1 MTVENG
7 CLEKIL
13 SALEQKE
20 IACKKE
26 VEIAILED
34 RSRFQYKSIEES
46 IKKIND
52 HSDIL
57 NKIKGGLT
65 FASALGVIVIL
76 SVIGNFFITYNTTK
90 SLKERTDLA
99 IKNIKITSEY
109 GVLTSRLQCK
119 VKYPK
124 EIR

>member
-13 SALEQKE
+13 SVLEQKE

-46 IKKIND
+46 IRKIDD
-52 HSDIL
+52 HSVVL